1 MRGRR
6 TRAWASAIGVL
17 WAVMAPS
24 PALAQD
30 RAPPAEITQ
39 VRFGWDDTL
48 PGERWAPVWVDI
60 RSGPSAFEGVLT
72 LEYTQDGTQRTQVI
86 LPVATTPG
94 ATVPYE
100 LAACVPQ
107 WTQQIVVRLEGRRYR
122 QELRYS
128 RTPSSDTLLLPSI
141 DVNERRILVVGEGL
155 SATAMTPRDRTV
167 RPQPDPAVPIYQPPT
182 IPADAWTN
190 TAVIPVAPTD
200 LPLGW
205 MLYEGVTLVVA
216 RERALQTA
224 DPRAFNALMTWVEA
238 GGRLIVQLEPAG
250 DAWGAYVGRGHVDVA
265 PARPITPRIGAA
277 WGGRIPGAAPQPATE
292 PEPQGIVTGRPIRV
306 TPDGLREGWK
316 PIWPFEGAAGTEGLG
331 AVGPVGMGLVALLG
345 IDPARLPERLDAQR
359 TGAIWRILA
368 VDLAPGYLASVQQE
382 TSWGWYGMSRSGSDS
397 MAQQS
402 IAASLDRIAIAPAV
416 GDGSFIAI
424 AVAVFGLGA
433 LLGPIDFLVLR
444 RGRRARWHWLTAT
457 TWIALASA
465 GAYLAPILMRSGE
478 SIAGRYRVL
487 DVLQADDARTAFA
500 WETAVVGTFAGK
512 PLAARAPDRD
522 GSWWRGVSPLFS
534 GASGQSNAYPPLD
547 LVLRTGST
555 RGTSPGPIAQ
565 GQWTY
570 RTLLEQSPGREASLP
585 IDVRLSRRGAG
596 CSVTVG
602 PMPDGTSV
610 RLAGLMLADG
620 WRGIDLRPGEDA
632 SGRRVLTADLRLS
645 TPTTPSTRTTDQ
657 DPESAGVNELEWG
670 LGPQGSLES
679 QNLPLVRDRFDAIRR
694 RLAAGWA
701 CVVLEVQGLDDPGI
715 LDVPGAMPISVTV
728 LRVLVPPA
736 HEGKDEGEE
745 P

>member
-1 MRGRR
+1 M
-6 TRAWASAIGVL
+6 L
-17 WAVMAPS
+17 WAVLAPS

-30 RAPPAEITQ
+30 RTPPAEITQ

-48 PGERWAPVWVDI
+48 PAERWAPVWVDI
-60 RSGPSAFEGVLT
+60 RSGPTAFEGVLT

-86 LPVATTPG
+86 VPVATTPG

-141 DVNERRILVVGEGL
+141 DVSERRILLVGEGL
-155 SATAMTPRDRTV
+155 SATAMTPRDRAI
-167 RPQPDPAVPIYQPPT
+167 RPQPDPAVPIYQPPSA
-182 IPADAWTN
+182 PPDAWTT
-190 TAVIPVAPTD
+190 TAVIPVATAD

-250 DAWGAYVGRGHVDVA
+250 DAWGAFVGRGHVDVA
-265 PARPITPRIGAA
+265 PARPVTPRIGAA
-277 WGGRIPGAAPQPATE
+277 WGERPGLAPRAADPATQ
-292 PEPQGIVTGRPIRV
+292 PEAQGSLTGRTIRV
-306 TPDGLREGWK
+306 TQAGRREGWK
-316 PIWPFEGAAGTEGLG
+316 PIWTFEGAASDEGLG
-331 AVGPVGMGLVALLG
+331 AAGPVGMGLVALLG
-345 IDPARLPERLDAQR
+345 IDPARLPEQLDAQR

-368 VDLAPGYLASVQQE
+368 DDLAPGYLSRVQQE
-382 TSWGWYGMSRSGSDS
+382 TSWGWYGMSRSGADS
-397 MAQQS
+397 LAQQS
-402 IAASLDRIAIAPAV
+402 IAVSLDRIAIAPAV
-416 GDGSFIAI
+416 GDESFIAI

-457 TWIALASA
+457 TWIALASG
-465 GAYLAPILMRSGE
+465 GAYLAPILLRSGE

-487 DVLQADDARTAFA
+487 DVLQTGDDRTALA
-500 WETAVVGTFAGK
+500 WETALAGTFAGK
-512 PLAARAPDRD
+512 PLAARAPERE
-522 GSWWRGVSPLFS
+522 GSWWRGVSPVYAS
-534 GASGQSNAYPPLD
+534 ASGQSNAFPPLD
-547 LVLRTGST
+547 LVLRSGST

-565 GQWTY
+565 GQWTF
-570 RTLLEQSPGREASLP
+570 RTLLEQSPGREVRLP
-585 IDVRLSRRGAG
+585 IDVQLTRRGPG
-596 CSVTVG
+596 CSITVG
-602 PMPDGTSV
+602 PMPDGASV
-610 RLAGLMLADG
+610 RVAGLLLADG
-620 WRGIDLRPGEDA
+620 WRGLDLRPAEDA
-632 SGRRVLTADLRLS
+632 QGRRVQTADLRLG
-645 TPTTPSTRTTDQ
+645 TPPTPITDAS
-657 DPESAGVNELEWG
+657 DPESASIIDLEWG
-670 LGPQGSLES
+670 LGPQGSLEA
-679 QNLPLVRDRFDAIRR
+679 QNLPLVRDRYDAIRW

-701 CVVLEVQGLDDPGI
+701 CVVLEVQGLDDPGR
-715 LDVPGAMPISVTV
+715 LDVPGATPISVTV
-728 LRVLVPPA
+728 LRVLVPPV
-736 HEGKDEGEE
+736 HEGQDGGDE